1 MNHGACGHS
10 CRPALCEPKENDPRV
25 TRGWAL
31 IREDRDGTRGKDLP
45 QEGET
50 CALRPA
56 FGPGH
61 QPCAR
66 PKLCGGGGRPGMRR
80 AVRRGLG
87 TVPGGGRL
95 GSTMKD
101 EFTRRRGKTGALPR
115 AASPLQLL
123 PYCSCFTGSTLSR
136 HADHLPAALA
146 PLPPPGR
153 QVGLQQL
160 ATAAETFNRQLRPDT
175 GHTEPLVSFLP
186 NMPQP
191 WSPKSQ

>member
-101 EFTRRRGKTGALPR
+101 ELTRRRGKTGALPR

-123 PYCSCFTGSTLSR
+123 ASLTVPASQVQRSPDTLTTC
-136 HADHLPAALA
+136 
-146 PLPPPGR
+146 
-153 QVGLQQL
+153 QL
-160 ATAAETFNRQLRPDT
+160 LRPR
-175 GHTEPLVSFLP
+175 FLP
-186 NMPQP
+186 RTPGG
-191 WSPKSQ
+191 SPAVGHGRRDL